1 MLREQEKSRDRVLK
15 ETLSLDD
22 QNLLSNTNSGAQY
35 VNICTVMPRYIKND
49 RYGDLGIQWN
59 QMNEKS
65 KLLYDLMLRKSYPEE
80 FSMLIYLE
88 MSTDFTAERMMH
100 YVSGE
105 KKRLED
111 VADEMVAI
119 KDLRDR
125 LINKHISEH
134 AQVNINK
141 LYREINE

>member
-1 MLREQEKSRDRVLK
+1 MDK
-15 ETLSLDD
+15 
-22 QNLLSNTNSGAQY
+22 
-35 VNICTVMPRYIKND
+35 M
-49 RYGDLGIQWN
+49 
-59 QMNEKS
+59 KS
-65 KLLYDLMLRKSYPEE
+65 KSDLLYEMMLRKGYPEE
-80 FSMLIYLE
+80 FCRLICLE

-119 KDLRDR
+119 KDLKDR
-125 LINKHISEH
+125 LVNKHISEH
-134 AQVNINK
+134 AQVSINK